1 MFIVFGILITGVFV
15 GLLLSKVQI
24 IQKLNHTI
32 IYTIY
37 LLLFM
42 LGLSVGSND
51 QIMHNLSSLGV
62 EALAIS
68 LAGCLGSALA
78 AWFIYKYFFKAR

>member
-1 MFIVFGILITGVFV
+1 MFIVLGILIASVIV
-15 GLLLSKVQI
+15 GLLLRKVQI
-24 IQKLNHTI
+24 LQKLNHTI

-78 AWFIYKYFFKAR
+78 AWLIYKYFFKAR